1 MSSTPANDLSAESLE
16 ATGLTEEQATLLH
29 SLYFIKGNY
38 FGRDK
43 LWKLATETAP
53 DQAISRRS
61 VMKWLKRQ
69 ELHQLYAP
77 VRNPKTVRRT
87 VPSGSMS
94 QIGVDLV
101 DMSTQEYGGQK
112 WLLTAIDLYSKYL
125 WVTTLPNKEAR
136 TVLDGLARIFARMEL
151 DAGLPRSMRTDN
163 GSEFINAQFKAYLK
177 IKLVRHI
184 LGSANRPET
193 NGQVERINGVVKR
206 GLSMYKTQSGS
217 QDWVSFLPTFV
228 KNYNNVVQRVIKMKP
243 IEALYHKEKSEI
255 KEVRDNIREE
265 ITPKNASLDATK
277 YNVGDKVRLKL
288 KNLSQS
294 KGVVQGGTN
303 YSREVYT
310 IRSKSRPSASQEVSY
325 RVDNSD
331 GEKMDDILWASDLVL
346 VPAIDSIVLAQKTF
360 IVQRLIRPSMKKG
373 VQGFIVRWKGYL
385 AKDDTYETR
394 EQLMQDIPKTV
405 QAFEKLHD
413 VTWTVKSFKWKE
425 KK

>member
-1 MSSTPANDLSAESLE
+1 
-16 ATGLTEEQATLLH
+16 
-29 SLYFIKGNY
+29 
-38 FGRDK
+38 
-43 LWKLATETAP
+43 
-53 DQAISRRS
+53 
-61 VMKWLKRQ
+61 
-69 ELHQLYAP
+69 
-77 VRNPKTVRRT
+77 
-87 VPSGSMS
+87 
-94 QIGVDLV
+94 
-101 DMSTQEYGGQK
+101 
-112 WLLTAIDLYSKYL
+112 
-125 WVTTLPNKEAR
+125 
-136 TVLDGLARIFARMEL
+136 
-151 DAGLPRSMRTDN
+151 
-163 GSEFINAQFKAYLK
+163 
-177 IKLVRHI
+177 
-184 LGSANRPET
+184 
-193 NGQVERINGVVKR
+193 
-206 GLSMYKTQSGS
+206 
-217 QDWVSFLPTFV
+217 
-228 KNYNNVVQRVIKMKP
+228 MKP